1 MSFQFTLQKV
11 LDVKE
16 HEKNKAQTAYK
27 RALENFEETAT
38 KLYHLLKSKEDLLEA
53 YEKNIQDGVS
63 IAKIQH
69 TQETLTYLQKKIDQM
84 QIETQR
90 ARAVMNEKQRI
101 LRNSYIDMK
110 KYEKLKERKLES
122 YKIEQRDL
130 ENKFLDE
137 VSVQQYIK
145 R

>member
-1 MSFQFTLQKV
+1 MSFRFTLQKV

-16 HEKNKAQTAYK
+16 HEKNEAQAAYK
-27 RALENFEETAT
+27 QALENFEQTAM
-38 KLYHLLKSKEDLLEA
+38 KLYQLLKRKEDLLEA
-53 YEKNIQDGVS
+53 YEKAIQDGVS

-69 TQETLTYLQKKIDQM
+69 TQETLSFLQKKIDRM

-90 ARAVMNEKQRI
+90 ARALMNEKQR
-101 LRNSYIDMK
+101 LLKNSYIDVK
-110 KYEKLKERKLES
+110 KYEKMKERKLEN
-122 YKIEQRDL
+122 YMLEQREI